1 MYQVNKW
8 LVVNILLDH
17 NFLRFVLNAYL
28 NFYSSQ
34 NKWKWKQVVRWWE
47 QVSLPVLHWAVP
59 YKFLWKSQNFWGVG
73 VVKCKN
79 LKARHKAKMNLSG
92 LGVWIFLEQHKT
104 VQPVQYLTKLNWS
117 PWLPCCFVII
127 QTLPNIITK
136 QHSNVFFTFSHSFQ
150 NTRTILSHWDIW
162 HSNVITTRS
171 IPLWYAFSTTYMYSG
186 FSFCNKCFFAGG
198 EFKPF
203 AQPQP
208 GGPLGFLLG
217 LSFPYCRWLP
227 AMANGWPSSQV

>member
-34 NKWKWKQVVRWWE
+34 NKWKWKQVVCWWE

-59 YKFLWKSQNFWGVG
+59 YKFPWKSQNFWGVG

-92 LGVWIFLEQHKT
+92 LGVWIFWNS
-104 VQPVQYLTKLNWS
+104 TKQCNLNSILSTKFYWS
-117 PWLPCCFVII
+117 PQFPSCVFYMPD
-127 QTLPNIITK
+127 TLPSILYQNDIPM
-136 QHSNVFFTFSHSFQ
+136 SSPLHSFVPCRAQ
-150 NTRTILSHWDIW
+150 EQQFSIVLSHCAIW
-162 HSNVITTRS
+162 HSNVTTTRS
-171 IPLWYAFSTTYMYSG
+171 ISLWHASATM
-186 FSFCNKCFFAGG
+186 
-198 EFKPF
+198 
-203 AQPQP
+203 
-208 GGPLGFLLG
+208 LL
-217 LSFPYCRWLP
+217 
-227 AMANGWPSSQV
+227 

>member
-34 NKWKWKQVVRWWE
+34 NKWKWKQVLRWWE

-59 YKFLWKSQNFWGVG
+59 YKFPWKSQNFWGVG

-104 VQPVQYLTKLNWS
+104 VQPEQYLEHQVLLVSTISILCLYM
-117 PWLPCCFVII
+117 PD
-127 QTLPNIITK
+127 TLPSILYQNDIPM
-136 QHSNVFFTFSHSFQ
+136 SSPLHSFVPCRAQ
-150 NTRTILSHWDIW
+150 EQQFSIVLSHCAIW
-162 HSNVITTRS
+162 HSNVTTTRS
-171 IPLWYAFSTTYMYSG
+171 ISLWHASATM
-186 FSFCNKCFFAGG
+186 
-198 EFKPF
+198 
-203 AQPQP
+203 
-208 GGPLGFLLG
+208 LL
-217 LSFPYCRWLP
+217 
-227 AMANGWPSSQV
+227 

>member
-34 NKWKWKQVVRWWE
+34 NKWKWKQVLRWWE

-59 YKFLWKSQNFWGVG
+59 YKFPWKSQNFWGVG

-79 LKARHKAKMNLSG
+79 LKTRHKAKMNLSG

-104 VQPVQYLTKLNWS
+104 VQPEQYLEHQVLLVSTISILCLLHARHTAQYIVPKW
-117 PWLPCCFVII
+117 
-127 QTLPNIITK
+127 
-136 QHSNVFFTFSHSFQ
+136 HSNVFSFTFFCSLQS
-150 NTRTILSHWDIW
+150 TRTAVLH
-162 HSNVITTRS
+162 
-171 IPLWYAFSTTYMYSG
+171 
-186 FSFCNKCFFAGG
+186 
-198 EFKPF
+198 
-203 AQPQP
+203 
-208 GGPLGFLLG
+208 
-217 LSFPYCRWLP
+217 
-227 AMANGWPSSQV
+227 SSQSLCHLTQ